1 MNEKGCKTILT
12 YLTTKHTVKQMVSF
26 VGSRGY
32 NFAVLGYLK
41 NLYHE
46 SSDKE
51 FSDLKRR
58 ILDGDNLTD
67 EQYVMVQHAM
77 GREGADRHVGYVSGT
92 QTLLRSK
99 LTTTSVLEQ
108 MLRE

>member
-1 MNEKGCKTILT
+1 
-12 YLTTKHTVKQMVSF
+12 MVSF